1 MLTFAAMHMA
11 TLQIRSEITD
21 KNFGSLFPIFGGRV
35 QAKQLI

>member
-1 MLTFAAMHMA
+1 MLTFAAIHIA
-11 TLQIRSEITD
+11 TLQITSEIIN